1 MTNHS
6 FSICLLKTHLLLY
19 CKLNLRAQDKRY
31 NPFILR
37 VYSLLG
43 VEIKKKTWKL
53 IMSDIPN
60 LGFLSQKACCSGQC
74 NNA

>member
-6 FSICLLKTHLLLY
+6 FSIYLLKTHLLLY

-43 VEIKKKTWKL
+43 VKKKKDMEIDNVGHTKF
-53 IMSDIPN
+53 
-60 LGFLSQKACCSGQC
+60 GFSFSESLLYWAV
-74 NNA
+74 

>member
-6 FSICLLKTHLLLY
+6 FSIYLLKTHLLLY

-43 VEIKKKTWKL
+43 VEKKKKKDMEIENVGHTKF
-53 IMSDIPN
+53 
-60 LGFLSQKACCSGQC
+60 GFSFSESLLYWAV
-74 NNA
+74 